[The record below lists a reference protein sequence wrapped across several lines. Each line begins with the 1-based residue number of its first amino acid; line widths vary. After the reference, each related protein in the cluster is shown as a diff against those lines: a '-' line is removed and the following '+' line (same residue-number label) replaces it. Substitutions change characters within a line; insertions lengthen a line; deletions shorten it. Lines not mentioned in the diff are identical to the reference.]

1 MEKQVSLQNG
11 NIHYRSKGLGSAVVL
26 LHGFMENHTIWDD
39 FSDVLSRNYLV
50 IGIDLPGHGKSDL
63 FGEIHSMDFMAEAVG
78 AVLDQE
84 KVKRC
89 IMVGHSMG
97 GYVTLAFAR
106 KYAERLNGIV
116 LFHSQAAADDEQG
129 KINRNRTIDIVKGDH
144 GSFIHAFVPTLF
156 CEDTVKE
163 FSREIEMLTAQSVKM
178 PVQGITAALAG
189 MRDRQDS
196 RELLAKLNVPVLF
209 IIGKKDEKI
218 PLEKI
223 MDQLPLPANS
233 EALII
238 DNIGHMGFLESR
250 DLTLKALE
258 HFVERNSVEE
268 D

>member
-1 MEKQVSLQNG
+1 MEKQVQFQNG
-11 NIHYRSKGLGSAVVL
+11 SIHYRKKGSGSAVVL
-26 LHGFMENHTIWDD
+26 LHGFMENHTIWND
-39 FSDVLSRNYLV
+39 FSDALSRNYLV
-50 IGIDLPGHGKSDL
+50 IDIDLPGHGESDN
-63 FGEIHSMDFMAEAVG
+63 FGEVHSMDLMAESVA

-84 KVKRC
+84 KVNRC

-106 KYAERLNGIV
+106 KYEERLNGMV

-156 CEDTVKE
+156 CEDTVDE
-163 FSREIEMLTAQSVKM
+163 FSREIERLTEQSMKM
-178 PVQGITAALAG
+178 SVQGITAALAG
-189 MRDRQDS
+189 MRDRHDS
-196 RELLAKLNVPVLF
+196 RDLLAMLNVPVFF
-209 IIGKKDEKI
+209 IIGKKDAKI

-223 MDQLPLPANS
+223 LDQLPLPANS
-233 EALII
+233 EALIL

-258 HFVERNSVEE
+258 HFVERNSVKE